1 MTNSYSNTKEIIEIK
16 KDLFAIKFQDKY
28 IKIMKNTD
36 NTGYNPPPW
45 ESFSYKQ

>member
-1 MTNSYSNTKEIIEIK
+1 MPPERPMPTGAVRSYRTESP
-16 KDLFAIKFQDKY
+16 LAY